1 VLIYLAVL
9 PLFMLLLGSF
19 QMEVAPRE
27 FVTTLKNYQNAY
39 PSQYTYSTFKNS
51 VIFAS
56 GSAGLSFLFGTVLAW
71 LVERTNTPLRVVFIP
86 IAVVPLIL
94 PGVLESIAWIFL
106 LSPKF
111 GYLNVALMYLFG
123 LESAPFNVFSLP
135 GMIWVH
141 SVGQVPLA
149 FLMMVAAFKSMDP
162 ALEESAMMSG
172 ANTPQTLRRIT
183 LRLLMPTS
191 ASVLLILFVRTL
203 ESFETPALIGIPAR
217 IYVYTSEIY
226 LAFNEYPPDYGRGAA
241 LAVGLLILSA
251 AGVWLYTRSTRE
263 GKRFQTVTGKAFRP
277 RQFDLGPWRWV
288 GFGFLM
294 VYFLVVVLLPFLVML
309 WASFLPFFA
318 TPNLD
323 ALQKLSFEN
332 YQYLFGF
339 RPFWDAMKNSIILAF
354 MSASAAMVLTSL
366 IAWIVYKSRLP
377 GSWMLDFL
385 AFVPITVPGIVL
397 GMALILLYVAFP
409 IPIYGTIWVLMI
421 AYVTKYIPYG
431 MRSASGAILQIH
443 SELEE
448 AAAASG
454 ASWWETFKRVTLP
467 LLRPGIVAGWIYI
480 FIVSFREFSTSVLL
494 ATGDSRVLSI
504 LLFTMFEQGQVTVVA
519 AIGILMILTLLTI
532 VAVFY
537 KLSGRVG
544 IQT

>member
-39 PSQYTYSTFKNS
+39 ASQYTYSTFKNS

-111 GYLNVALMYLFG
+111 GYINVALMSLSG

-409 IPIYGTIWVLMI
+409 IPIYGTIWVLLI
-421 AYVTKYIPYG
+421 AYVTRYIPYG
-431 MRSASGAILQIH
+431 MRTASGAILQIH

-494 ATGDSRVLSI
+494 ATGESRVLSI